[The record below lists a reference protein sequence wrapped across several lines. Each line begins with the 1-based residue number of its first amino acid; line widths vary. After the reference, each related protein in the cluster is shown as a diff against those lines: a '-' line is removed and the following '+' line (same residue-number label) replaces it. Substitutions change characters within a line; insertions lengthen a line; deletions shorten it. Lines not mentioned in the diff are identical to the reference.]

1 MILKTIVNKNEFKFC
16 CQKWKVLNKKRKK
29 NLQSFILKRSEVTN
43 ESLSG
48 RKYYDV

>member
-29 NLQSFILKRSEVTN
+29 KSSIIYFKEVRSD
-43 ESLSG
+43 
-48 RKYYDV
+48 K

>member
-16 CQKWKVLNKKRKK
+16 CQKWKVLNNKK